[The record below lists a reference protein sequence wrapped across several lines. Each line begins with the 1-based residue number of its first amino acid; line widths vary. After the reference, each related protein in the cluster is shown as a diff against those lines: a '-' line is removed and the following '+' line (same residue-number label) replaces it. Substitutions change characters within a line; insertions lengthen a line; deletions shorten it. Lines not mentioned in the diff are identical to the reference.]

1 MRRNFAFGMAFVALL
16 VLLWATGGVVAGPPA
31 DGPEGETHPQGDVSI
46 AAYISPMMSY
56 QGRLVENGTP
66 VTGSRNMIFRLY
78 NVASGGTPLWEEN
91 HTGATVTNGLFNVT
105 FGGITP
111 MDVNDFAQPLWLEI
125 VVEGTT
131 LPRQRL
137 LGAPYA
143 YSLVPG
149 ADVEGNIDGAW
160 SVLFVSNAGTG
171 RGVTGYSLSGWGVYG
186 WSNSSHGVYA
196 KSGGSARAGAAL
208 WAENTN
214 TTNGIAIWA
223 DNESSDTTLVVRNKG
238 SGPLIKGFGG
248 DGGGHEFIVTNAGD
262 VWYEGALLGAFPR
275 PAYDSGWV
283 AIAPGEA
290 KTLTHN
296 LGGNTDNYVVDLQFR
311 GGTSALFADPHI
323 REIGGQQRSDG
334 KWHGAYWRS
343 LTPTTI
349 TVFRQY
355 DSTDQFFTEFRLR
368 IWVYK

>member
-1 MRRNFAFGMAFVALL
+1 MKSRRKVVLGAMLVALAVL
-16 VLLWATGGVVAGPPA
+16 VLVSGCGTPA
-31 DGPEGETHPQGDVSI
+31 LQNEMG
-46 AAYISPMMSY
+46 Y
-56 QGRLVENGTP
+56 QGRLTDAAGNPINGTK
-66 VTGSRNMIFRLY
+66 NMTFRLY
-78 NVASGGTPLWEEN
+78 TAETGGTAIWEET
-91 HTGATVTNGLFNVT
+91 HAGVQVSDGLFNVVL
-105 FGGITP
+105 GESTP
-111 MDVNDFAQPLWLEI
+111 LDEAQFHQPLYLE
-125 VVEGTT
+125 VVVDGET
-131 LPRQRL
+131 LSPRQKL

-143 YSLVPG
+143 FSLVPG
-149 ADVEGNIDGAW
+149 AVIKGYIAATETYSSTLNVANFSDGQAIGAI
-160 SVLFVSNAGTG
+160 SATG
-171 RGVTGYSLSGWGVYG
+171 
-186 WSNSSHGVYA
+186 HGIYVQ
-196 KSGGSARAGAAL
+196 SGGGAYAGAAL
-208 WAENTN
+208 LAENTN